1 MRTPQ
6 EIFNGQSKIFCLDGA
21 TDMLEDFAARC
32 ILAGHNK
39 EDTVKAVGEH
49 YRQCEEVAETKYIR
63 GLKIAGK
70 HIDNWL
76 N

>member
-6 EIFNGQSKIFCLDGA
+6 EIFHIQSTISALDGA
-21 TDMLEDFAARC
+21 SDMLEDFAARC

-49 YRQCEEVAETKYIR
+49 YRQCEEVAERKYIQ
-63 GLKIAGK
+63 GLRIAAK
-70 HIDNWL
+70 NS
-76 N
+76 